1 MNKRPP
7 KKSESLEVRLP
18 HSTKDAFM
26 MRARNRGRSASSLL
40 REFIDSYLADT
51 DPTKEKR
58 KMLKTILKPAAVTT
72 LAASAVALYLVTPI
86 AASAAPDLKALFE
99 RLDRNRD
106 GLLSGAEFVLEDKAG
121 AQAALDR
128 MELGTMLP
136 ALFVYHAEGGLTGSK
151 PAGSRVDGPMQ
162 IVFAKQ
168 DSDGNG
174 VVSFGEFE
182 AAQLGTLRSTFE
194 FIDFDDDG
202 GIQADELREVLGHLP
217 AAAARKVRPF
227 AEIDKDANA
236 AISWEEFL
244 A

>member
-1 MNKRPP
+1 MQKRPP
-7 KKSESLEVRLP
+7 KKSDSLEVRLP

-26 MRARNRGRSASSLL
+26 ARARNRGRSASSLL

-58 KMLKTILKPAAVTT
+58 KMLKNFLKPAAVTT
-72 LAASAVALYLVTPI
+72 LAASAVALFLVAPS

-99 RLDRNRD
+99 RLDRDRD
-106 GLLSGAEFVLEDKAG
+106 GLLSSAEFVREDAAG

-128 MELGTMLP
+128 MDLGKMLP
-136 ALFVYHAEGGLTGSK
+136 ALFVYHAEGGLTGVR
-151 PAGSRVDGPMQ
+151 PAGSRADGPMQ

-182 AAQLGTLRSTFE
+182 AAQLGTLRATFE
-194 FIDFDDDG
+194 FVDFDDDG
-202 GIQADELREVLGHLP
+202 AIEENELREVLGHLP

-227 AEIDKDANA
+227 AEIDRNGDA
-236 AISWEEFL
+236 AISWDEFL